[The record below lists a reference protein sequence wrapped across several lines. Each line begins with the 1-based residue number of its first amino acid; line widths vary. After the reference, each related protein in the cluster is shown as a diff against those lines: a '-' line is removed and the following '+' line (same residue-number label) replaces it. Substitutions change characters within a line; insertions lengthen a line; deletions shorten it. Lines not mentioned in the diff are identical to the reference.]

1 MTPIDKEVTKSSNIL
16 VIMYH
21 RAHLGPSRTAHTVWA
36 YRGYDQA
43 HNGPHCGP
51 LFAKFHTDTGCVGLP
66 TAPPSHRPQRGLL
79 PGMAVYTECNFNS
92 QNSLMS
98 TMW

>member
-51 LFAKFHTDTGCVGLP
+51 LFAKFHTDTVDVWVCP
-66 TAPPSHRPQRGLL
+66 QHPPHIGPKEGRLL
-79 PGMAVYTECNFNS
+79 GWLSIPNAILIHLTV
-92 QNSLMS
+92 
-98 TMW
+98 